1 VLLKNKY
8 LEEQIAEYAVKHKEN
23 FYRLAYSYVK
33 NADDALDIVQESV
46 YKAISS
52 MDSLKNPD
60 YLKTWFY
67 RIVVNT
73 SLDFL
78 RRQKRNVAVGEEILG
93 SFDFGAVDSYGDF
106 DLQRALDNLP
116 EKYRTIVVLRYFED
130 LKIDEI
136 AEILNEN
143 VNTVKTRLYKSL
155 EILRVKLS
163 ECEEV

>member
-1 VLLKNKY
+1 MVLQNSGY
-8 LEEQIAEYAVKHKEN
+8 
-23 FYRLAYSYVK
+23 
-33 NADDALDIVQESV
+33 
-46 YKAISS
+46 
-52 MDSLKNPD
+52 
-60 YLKTWFY
+60 
-67 RIVVNT
+67 T

>member
-1 VLLKNKY
+1 MLLKNKY

-93 SFDFGAVDSYGDF
+93 SFDFGAIDSYGDF

>member
-1 VLLKNKY
+1 
-8 LEEQIAEYAVKHKEN
+8 
-23 FYRLAYSYVK
+23 
-33 NADDALDIVQESV
+33 
-46 YKAISS
+46 
-52 MDSLKNPD
+52 
-60 YLKTWFY
+60 
-67 RIVVNT
+67 
-73 SLDFL
+73 
-78 RRQKRNVAVGEEILG
+78 
-93 SFDFGAVDSYGDF
+93 
-106 DLQRALDNLP
+106 LQRALDNLP

>member
-1 VLLKNKY
+1 
-8 LEEQIAEYAVKHKEN
+8 
-23 FYRLAYSYVK
+23 
-33 NADDALDIVQESV
+33 
-46 YKAISS
+46 
-52 MDSLKNPD
+52 
-60 YLKTWFY
+60 
-67 RIVVNT
+67 
-73 SLDFL
+73 
-78 RRQKRNVAVGEEILG
+78 
-93 SFDFGAVDSYGDF
+93 
-106 DLQRALDNLP
+106 LP

>member
-1 VLLKNKY
+1 
-8 LEEQIAEYAVKHKEN
+8 
-23 FYRLAYSYVK
+23 
-33 NADDALDIVQESV
+33 
-46 YKAISS
+46 
-52 MDSLKNPD
+52 
-60 YLKTWFY
+60 
-67 RIVVNT
+67 VVNT